1 MICAVKN
8 SELNVSVINEHDG
21 AQKQKGI
28 VMREALERMPMSR
41 LRELAKESNADH
53 HPDAPRVF
61 VSRVLDMEV
70 ERRTWYAHENPGY
83 QPFSSTAKL
92 GEHPGGG
99 TAAADPLV
107 IAYDRGI
114 RLHAAHEEVRQF
126 IDYARLT
133 PRNLLAALIQAAKT
147 DRRVNGPWGKSYDQI
162 AADIGP
168 YAQRLG
174 FSPGIMSGKR
184 MVCYDMI
191 EHDSGWCEVVE
202 AEHVVPLFRNGQAI
216 KDAAKQA
223 RVQLLLLAQH

>member
-1 MICAVKN
+1 
-8 SELNVSVINEHDG
+8 
-21 AQKQKGI
+21 
-28 VMREALERMPMSR
+28 MREALERMPMSR

-70 ERRTWYAHENPGY
+70 ERRTCYAHENPGY

-92 GEHPGGG
+92 GEHLGGG

-114 RLHAAHEEVRQF
+114 RLHAAHEEARQF

-133 PRNLLAALIQAAKT
+133 PRNLLAALIKAAKT
-147 DRRVNGPWGKSYDQI
+147 DRRVTGPWGKSYDQI

-174 FSPGIMSGKR
+174 FSPGVMRGATL
-184 MVCYDMI
+184 VCYDMI
-191 EHDSGWCEVVE
+191 MHESGWCQSIESK
-202 AEHVVPLFRNGQAI
+202 HVVPLFKNGHAI
-216 KDAAKQA
+216 SNAASQG
-223 RVQLLLLAQH
+223 RVQLILQAKMGNVT